1 MAALYPSVAR
11 SSWRN
16 SRYGPRPMGVAY
28 GLCAALFWG
37 AADFFARLSTD
48 RIGTRRTV
56 FWMQL
61 IGAITTGAVLLVPAA
76 RPPAPTLQTIL
87 IACAIGAFNV
97 TGGILLY
104 RALEIGT
111 VSLVSPVSSTF
122 AAIAAGLSIVAGE
135 RPGSMQLA
143 GLAVTAVGVIFAS
156 IPPRQEEKTGQG
168 QGQGQGQGKE
178 RPEASRRGLGLAALA
193 AVAWGIAFFA
203 LRFVVGSLG
212 SFFPVFIS
220 RAVSTV
226 LVLVVSLAQR
236 QRLSRPRNAWHLVAG
251 VAVFDSI
258 AFAAYNLGIAGSLTA
273 VVSIL
278 SSLFS
283 SVTVILAFIFLH
295 ERLGRLQWAAVL
307 VILAGVALVS
317 SAG

>member
-1 MAALYPSVAR
+1 
-11 SSWRN
+11 
-16 SRYGPRPMGVAY
+16 MGVVY

-61 IGAITTGAVLLVPAA
+61 VGAITTGAVLLLPAA

-135 RPGSMQLA
+135 RPGPMLLA

-156 IPPRQEEKTGQG
+156 IPPRQARAGAGATPEAARETGQG
-168 QGQGQGQGKE
+168 QHQVQGQEPAG
-178 RPEASRRGLGLAALA
+178 RPEASRRGLGMAALA
-193 AVAWGIAFFA
+193 AVAWGIAFFS
-203 LRFVVGSLG
+203 LRYVVGALG
-212 SFFPVFIS
+212 SFFPVFLS

-283 SVTVILAFIFLH
+283 SVTVILAFLFLH
-295 ERLGRLQWAAVL
+295 ERLGKLQWTAVL

>member
-1 MAALYPSVAR
+1 
-11 SSWRN
+11 
-16 SRYGPRPMGVAY
+16 MGVAF
-28 GLCAALFWG
+28 GLTAALFWG
-37 AADFFARLSTD
+37 AADFFARLATD

-61 IGAITTGAVLLVPAA
+61 IGALTTGAVLLVPAA
-76 RPPAPTLQTIL
+76 RPPSPTLQTLL

-122 AAIAAGLSIVAGE
+122 AAIAAGLSIAAGE
-135 RPGSMQLA
+135 RPGLLQLL
-143 GLAVTAVGVIFAS
+143 GLAVTAVGVVLAS
-156 IPPRQEEKTGQG
+156 IPPRPSAPVVGG
-168 QGQGQGQGKE
+168 
-178 RPEASRRGLGLAALA
+178 PPAASRRGLGLAALA
-193 AVAWGIAFFA
+193 AVVWGIAFFS

-212 SFFPVFIS
+212 SLFPVFVS
-220 RAVSTV
+220 RVVSTV
-226 LVLVVSLAQR
+226 LVLVVSLAQGVP
-236 QRLSRPRNAWHLVAG
+236 LTRPRNAWHFVAG
-251 VAVFDSI
+251 IAVFDSI
-258 AFAAYNLGIAGSLTA
+258 AFAAYNLGVAGSLTA

-283 SVTVILAFIFLH
+283 SVTVILAFIFLK
-295 ERLGRLQWAAVL
+295 ERLGRVQWAAVL

-317 SAG
+317 SAP

>member
-1 MAALYPSVAR
+1 
-11 SSWRN
+11 
-16 SRYGPRPMGVAY
+16 MGVAY

-61 IGAITTGAVLLVPAA
+61 IGAITTGAVLLIPAA

-135 RPGSMQLA
+135 RPGAMQLA
-143 GLAVTAVGVIFAS
+143 GLAVTAVGVVFAS
-156 IPPRQEEKTGQG
+156 IPPRQAGEPGQG
-168 QGQGQGQGKE
+168 HGNE
-178 RPEASRRGLGLAALA
+178 RPAASRRGLGLAALA
-193 AVAWGIAFFA
+193 AVAWGIAFFS
-203 LRFVVGSLG
+203 LRFVVGALG

-283 SVTVILAFIFLH
+283 SVTVILAFIFLR
-295 ERLGRLQWAAVL
+295 ERLGKLQWAAVL